1 MELRH
6 LRYFLA
12 VAEELHFGRAAR
24 RLAIAQPPV
33 SQQIRQLEDELGFRL
48 FERTRPS
55 VRLTESGRAFV
66 DVARKVLDDLQSG
79 VDRARAIDSG
89 QISELRIGI
98 VGLPPSSLVRALVEF
113 RRASPHVHTTVTEF
127 SLEKMQSAIYDGR
140 IDVGCFR
147 QWMIEP
153 PPDAVQFDETA
164 MSVALVR
171 GNKEL
176 PGGKS
181 MPLSALATTPFVSLN
196 RSYAPGYHE
205 RLMRACAEAGFVP
218 KIVQEAASVGS
229 MLYLVMTGAGAA
241 LIPYPDL
248 RHPMVSYRKITDPEI
263 RVPLV
268 FLRAPGSRSSALD
281 AFTAVLLRKTDA

>member
-1 MELRH
+1 VELRH

-33 SQQIRQLEDELGFRL
+33 SQQIRKLEDELGFRL

-66 DVARKVLDDLQSG
+66 DVARKVLGDLQAG
-79 VDRARAIDSG
+79 VDVARAIDSG

-98 VGLPPSSLVRALVEF
+98 VGLPPSSLVAALVTF
-113 RRASPHVHTTVTEF
+113 RSASPHVRTTVTEF
-127 SLEKMQSAIYDGR
+127 SLEKLLSAIYDGR
-140 IDVGCFR
+140 IDIGCFR

-153 PPDAVQFDETA
+153 PPDAVQFDETS

-171 GNKEL
+171 GSAEV
-176 PGGKS
+176 PHEES
-181 MPLSALATTPFVSLN
+181 MPLRALASTPFVSLN
-196 RSYAPGYHE
+196 RSYAPGYHD
-205 RLMRACAEAGFVP
+205 RLMRACTEAGFVP
-218 KIVQEAASVGS
+218 KIVAEAASVGS

-241 LIPYPDL
+241 LMPYPDL
-248 RHPMVSYRKITDPEI
+248 QHPMVSYRKITDPEI

-268 FLRAPGSRSSALD
+268 FLRAPGARPAALD
-281 AFTAVLLRKTDA
+281 AFTGVLLHGSGA